1 MDQISQV
8 PNEASGAKWRFIF
21 IIFAI
26 ALFLIFISGI
36 FWIFTKST
44 ASPIGLG
51 WFLFSFAAGL
61 SMIVLPCTLPL
72 AFVIVPLSM
81 GKGYVKGLVVA
92 LAFGLGVAI
101 TLSTYG
107 IFAALLGKVFIA
119 YAGGGG
125 EIIKNIFYA
134 IAGVF
139 AMLFAL
145 SELRLIKFRVPS
157 YMGAAP
163 GFIQKRSDIAKALML
178 GLFLGNI
185 GIGCPHPATP
195 IILGQIG
202 ITGDVFYGWLLFL
215 THAIGRVIPLLL
227 LAILG
232 ILGVNA
238 TKGLMAR
245 KESIA
250 KATAWGMVFVGAFLF
265 TLGFFSHDWWVFSGM
280 HTLLEEITQ
289 EDRLLGILKGRWE
302 STVTHVHDMPTGTGF
317 FGLPLWLGNWVFV
330 LFMALPLW
338 GSWLLER
345 WKSKSLA
352 EPEQDVLNKKLKF
365 QGFKFVIL
373 TIIFVLTFIY
383 VLPQRFLAQQLAH
396 QAEEAAA
403 HKEMMAMQV
412 LNVDVDEI
420 GKRADDLPGPIVRRE
435 NEKVIVELETREII
449 AEIAPGV
456 TYEYWTYNGTVPG
469 PFIRVKEGDTVE
481 VRLTHALH
489 SHASIEHSF
498 DVSIFPIEVASA
510 DIGHAEPRSERSSTT
525 GDDDAHSSMTASE
538 HEVAGHAK
546 HSIDLHA
553 VEGPGGGSVLTQTAS
568 GETTSFQFK
577 ATRPGIYV
585 YHCASPHIPTH
596 VANGMYGM
604 ILAEPK
610 NGLAKVD
617 KEFYVM
623 QGEFYTKG
631 GLGEKGHQEF
641 SLEKLLEEQPT
652 YFMFNGRVG
661 SLTGNRALQAKV
673 GETIRL
679 YFGVGSHIASNFH
692 IIGGILDKLYPEG
705 DIISLPHRNVQTTI
719 VPSGGAIMAEFKLE
733 VPGKY
738 LLVDHSLSRAIDKG
752 AVGEIII
759 EGEENPEIF
768 KKIE

>member
-1 MDQISQV
+1 MQIMDNNSIPDAQTQSEV
-8 PNEASGAKWRFIF
+8 DKWRFPF
-21 IIFAI
+21 IVFAV
-26 ALFLIFISGI
+26 FLLIVFLYGLY
-36 FWIFTKST
+36 WIFTEST
-44 ASPIGLG
+44 GSPIGTG

-81 GKGYVKGLVVA
+81 GKGYIKGLSVA
-92 LAFGLGVAI
+92 LAFGLGVVI

-107 IFAALLGKVFIA
+107 IFAALLGKAFLT

-134 IAGVF
+134 IAGGF
-139 AMLFAL
+139 AILFAL
-145 SELRLIKFRVPS
+145 SELGLIKFRIPS
-157 YMGAAP
+157 YMGATPA
-163 GFIQKRSDIAKALML
+163 FIQKRSDIAKALLL

-202 ITGDVFYGWLLFL
+202 ITGNVFYGWLLFL
-215 THAIGRVIPLLL
+215 THAIGRIIPLLL

-238 TKGLMAR
+238 TKTLMAR

-265 TLGFFSHDWWVFSGM
+265 TLGFFGHDWWVFSGM

-289 EDRLLGILKGRWE
+289 EERLLGILKGRWE
-302 STVTHVHDMPTGTGF
+302 SAVTHAHGIPTGTGF

-330 LFMALPLW
+330 FLMTVPLW

-345 WKSKSLA
+345 RKSKGLA
-352 EPEQDVLNKKLKF
+352 EPEQDILSKKLKLKK
-365 QGFKFVIL
+365 FKFAIL
-373 TIIFVLTFIY
+373 TIIFALTFIY
-383 VLPQRFLAQQLAH
+383 VLPQRFLSQQLAH
-396 QAEEAAA
+396 QAEEAEIAHMEMAA
-403 HKEMMAMQV
+403 VPALKT
-412 LNVDVDEI
+412 DVEEI
-420 GKRADDLPGPIVRRE
+420 GKKADDLPAQIIRRE
-435 NEKVIVELETREII
+435 NEKVIVELTTKELV

-456 TYEYWTYNGTVPG
+456 TYEYWTYNDTVPG

-481 VRLTHALH
+481 VRLTHLEH
-489 SHASIEHSF
+489 SHANIEHSF
-498 DVSIFPIEVASA
+498 NISAFPVKIASA
-510 DIGHAEPRSERSSTT
+510 DEGGHNEDSH
-525 GDDDAHSSMTASE
+525 DSMTTSE
-538 HEVAGHAK
+538 HEKAGHAK
-546 HSIDLHA
+546 HSVDLHS
-553 VEGPGGGSVLTQTAS
+553 VIGPGGGAVLTQTES
-568 GETTSFQFK
+568 GQTTAFQFK

-596 VANGMYGM
+596 VANGMYGL
-604 ILAEPK
+604 ILVEPK
-610 NGLAKVD
+610 EGLSKVD

-631 GLGEKGHQEF
+631 GLGEKGHQQF
-641 SLEKLLEEQPT
+641 SLEKLKREAPE
-652 YFMFNGRVG
+652 YFVFNGRVSSLSG
-661 SLTGNRALQAKV
+661 SRALQVKV

-705 DIISLPHRNVQTTI
+705 DIISPPHRNVQTTV
-719 VPSGGAIMAEFKLE
+719 VPPGGAAMIEFKLE

-752 AVGEIII
+752 ALGEIIAA
-759 EGEENPEIF
+759 GEERSEIF
-768 KKIE
+768 KSIE

>member
-1 MDQISQV
+1 MEQNLEISN
-8 PNEASGAKWRFIF
+8 NENSGSRWRFLF

-26 ALFLIFISGI
+26 SLFLIFISGI

-61 SMIVLPCTLPL
+61 SMVVLPCTLPL

-81 GKGYVKGLVVA
+81 GKGYVKGLAVA

-107 IFAALLGKVFIA
+107 IFAALLGKAFIA

-134 IAGVF
+134 IAGAF

-145 SELRLIKFRVPS
+145 SELGLINFRIPS

-178 GLFLGNI
+178 GLFLGNV

-202 ITGDVFYGWLLFL
+202 ITGDIFYGWLLFL
-215 THAIGRVIPLLL
+215 THAIGRIIPLLL

-232 ILGVNA
+232 IIGINA
-238 TKGLMAR
+238 TKSLMAR

-265 TLGFFSHDWWVFSGM
+265 TLGFFGHDWWVFSGM
-280 HTLLEEITQ
+280 HTLLEKITQ
-289 EDRLLGILKGRWE
+289 EDLFLGILRGRLE
-302 STVTHVHDMPTGTGF
+302 SAVTHAHGIPTGTGF

-330 LFMALPLW
+330 LMMVLPLW
-338 GSWLLER
+338 GAWLLER
-345 WKSKSLA
+345 RGLKNLS
-352 EPEQDVLNKKLKF
+352 ETERDILNKKLKSK
-365 QGFKFVIL
+365 GFKFAIL
-373 TIIFVLTFIY
+373 TIIFALIFIY
-383 VLPQRFLAQQLAH
+383 VLPQRFLSQQLAH
-396 QAEEAAA
+396 EVEEAGDA
-403 HKEMMAMQV
+403 HKMAV
-412 LNVDVDEI
+412 VDVDEI
-420 GKRADDLPGPIVRRE
+420 GKRADDLPLPIIRRE
-435 NEKVIVELETREII
+435 NEKVIIELETREIV

-489 SHASIEHSF
+489 GHASVDHSF
-498 DVSIFPIEVASA
+498 NISVFPIEIASA
-510 DIGHAEPRSERSSTT
+510 CEEGDLTPCGEDHGDEDTHMMSADSEYEK
-525 GDDDAHSSMTASE
+525 D
-538 HEVAGHAK
+538 GHAK
-546 HSIDLHA
+546 HSVDLHA
-553 VEGPGGGSVLTQTAS
+553 VIGPGGGAVLTQVES
-568 GETTSFQFK
+568 GKIEAFQFK

-596 VANGMYGM
+596 IANGMYGM
-604 ILAEPK
+604 ILVEPK

-631 GLGEKGHQEF
+631 ELGEKGHQEF
-641 SLEKLLEEQPT
+641 SLEKLKKEEPT
-652 YFMFNGRVG
+652 YFAFNGRVG
-661 SLTGNRALQAKV
+661 SLTGERTLQAKV

-705 DIISLPHRNVQTTI
+705 DIISPPHRNVQTTI
-719 VPSGGAIMAEFKLE
+719 VPPGGAAMMEFKLE

-738 LLVDHSLSRAIDKG
+738 LLVDHSLSRAVDKG
-752 AVGEIII
+752 ALGEIII
-759 EGEENPEIF
+759 SGKENPEIF

>member
-1 MDQISQV
+1 MEQISRSS
-8 PNEASGAKWRFIF
+8 SGENSDVKWRWLF

-26 ALFLIFISGI
+26 SLFLILSSGI

-81 GKGYVKGLVVA
+81 GKGYVKGLMVA

-107 IFAALLGKVFIA
+107 IFAALLGKAFIA

-125 EIIKNIFYA
+125 EIIKNIFYS
-134 IAGVF
+134 IAGFF
-139 AMLFAL
+139 AILFAL
-145 SELRLIKFRVPS
+145 SELGLIKFHMPS

-163 GFIQKRSDIAKALML
+163 GFIQRRSDIAKALML

-202 ITGDVFYGWLLFL
+202 ITGNVFYGWLLFL
-215 THAIGRVIPLLL
+215 THAIGRIIPLLL

-232 ILGVNA
+232 ILGINA
-238 TKGLMAR
+238 TKALVTR

-302 STVTHVHDMPTGTGF
+302 SAVIHTHGIPTGTGF

-330 LFMALPLW
+330 LMMALPLW
-338 GSWLLER
+338 GSWFLER
-345 WKSKSLA
+345 RKLSVLI
-352 EPEQDVLNKKLKF
+352 EPEQSALKKELRLKK
-365 QGFKFVIL
+365 FKFALL
-373 TIIFVLTFIY
+373 TIIFALTFIY

-396 QAEEAAA
+396 QQEESGGEN
-403 HKEMMAMQV
+403 KMLAMPAMV
-412 LNVDVDEI
+412 VDVNEI
-420 GKRADDLPGPIVRRE
+420 GKKADDLPAPIIRRE
-435 NEKVIVELETREII
+435 NEKIVVELITQEIV

-456 TYEYWTYNGTVPG
+456 TYEYWTYNVTVTG

-489 SHASIEHSF
+489 SRASIDHSF
-498 DVSIFPIEVASA
+498 GVNSFPIEIAMA
-510 DIGHAEPRSERSSTT
+510 DVGY
-525 GDDDAHSSMTASE
+525 DDVYGSMIASE
-538 HEVAGHAK
+538 HEKAGHAK

-553 VEGPGGGSVLTQTAS
+553 VEGPGGGAVLTQIVS
-568 GETTSFQFK
+568 GETSAFQFK

-596 VANGMYGM
+596 IANGMYGM
-604 ILAEPK
+604 ILVEPK
-610 NGLAKVD
+610 NGLSKID

-631 GLGEKGHQEF
+631 GFGEISHQEF
-641 SLEKLLEEQPT
+641 SLEKLLEERPT
-652 YFMFNGRVG
+652 FFAFNGRVG
-661 SLTGNRALQAKV
+661 SLTGERALKAKV

-679 YFGVGSHIASNFH
+679 YFGVGSHIVSNFH

-705 DIISLPHRNVQTTI
+705 DIVSAPHRNV
-719 VPSGGAIMAEFKLE
+719 
-733 VPGKY
+733 
-738 LLVDHSLSRAIDKG
+738 
-752 AVGEIII
+752 
-759 EGEENPEIF
+759 
-768 KKIE
+768 

>member
-1 MDQISQV
+1 MSERLEISNGV
-8 PNEASGAKWRFIF
+8 NGGGRWRFLF
-21 IIFAI
+21 IIFAVS
-26 ALFLIFISGI
+26 LFLIFVGGI
-36 FWIFTKST
+36 FWIFTLST
-44 ASPIGLG
+44 GSPIGTG

-81 GKGYVKGLVVA
+81 GKGYVKGLTVA

-107 IFAALLGKVFIA
+107 IFAALLGKAFIT

-134 IAGVF
+134 IAGIF

-145 SELRLIKFRVPS
+145 SELGLINFRIPS
-157 YMGAAP
+157 YMGATP

-202 ITGDVFYGWLLFL
+202 ITGNIFYGWLLFL
-215 THAIGRVIPLLL
+215 THAVGRIIPLLL

-232 ILGVNA
+232 ILGINA
-238 TKGLMAR
+238 TKSLMAR

-250 KATAWGMVFVGAFLF
+250 RATAWGMVFVGAFLF
-265 TLGFFSHDWWVFSGM
+265 TLGFFGHDWWVYSGM

-289 EDRLLGILKGRWE
+289 EERLLGILKGRWE
-302 STVTHVHDMPTGTGF
+302 STVTHVHGIPTGAGF

-330 LFMALPLW
+330 LMMALPLW
-338 GSWLLER
+338 GSWFLQRGKLNALPELEKNILEKELR
-345 WKSKSLA
+345 S
-352 EPEQDVLNKKLKF
+352 NK
-365 QGFKFVIL
+365 FKFTVL
-373 TIIFVLTFIY
+373 TIIFALTFIY
-383 VLPQRFLAQQLAH
+383 ILPQRFLNQQLAH
-396 QAEEAAA
+396 QREEIEDT
-403 HKEMMAMQV
+403 HGKMAFIPAMA
-412 LNVDVDEI
+412 VDADEI
-420 GKRADDLPGPIVRRE
+420 GKKADDLPLPIVRRE
-435 NEKVIVELETREII
+435 NEKIIIELETREIT
-449 AEIAPGV
+449 AEIAPGI

-469 PFIRVKEGDTVE
+469 PFIRVKEGDDVE
-481 VRLTHALH
+481 VRLAHMAHGHAD
-489 SHASIEHSF
+489 AADINHSF
-498 DVSIFPIEVASA
+498 NISVFPIKAANACEGENGAIVPCEE
-510 DIGHAEPRSERSSTT
+510 DEHN
-525 GDDDAHSSMTASE
+525 TAALE
-538 HEVAGHAK
+538 HEKAGHAK

-553 VEGPGGGSVLTQTAS
+553 VEGPGGGAVLTQTVS
-568 GETTSFQFK
+568 GQTTAFQFK

-596 VANGMYGM
+596 IANGMYGL
-604 ILAEPK
+604 ILVEPK
-610 NGLAKVD
+610 EGMPKVD

-631 GLGEKGHQEF
+631 IFGETGHQEF
-641 SLEKLLEEQPT
+641 SLEKLKAEAPE
-652 YFMFNGRVG
+652 YFLFNGRVG
-661 SLTGNRALQAKV
+661 SLSGSRALKAKV
-673 GETIRL
+673 GETIRI
-679 YFGVGSHIASNFH
+679 YFGVGSHLPSYFH
-692 IIGGILDKLYPEG
+692 VIGGILDKLYPEG
-705 DIISLPHRNVQTTI
+705 DIISPPRRNVQTT
-719 VPSGGAIMAEFKLE
+719 VVSPGGAMMVEFKLE

-752 AVGEIII
+752 ALGEIIV
-759 EGEENPEIF
+759 EGEPQPEIF
-768 KKIE
+768 KKVE

>member
-1 MDQISQV
+1 MGEELEISNGV
-8 PNEASGAKWRFIF
+8 NGGGKWRFLF
-21 IIFAI
+21 IIFAVS
-26 ALFLIFISGI
+26 LFLIFISGI
-36 FWIFTKST
+36 FWIFTEST

-81 GKGYVKGLVVA
+81 GKGYVKGLAVA

-107 IFAALLGKVFIA
+107 IFAALLGKAFIA

-145 SELRLIKFRVPS
+145 SELGLINFRLPS

-163 GFIQKRSDIAKALML
+163 GFIQRRSDIAKALML

-215 THAIGRVIPLLL
+215 THAIGRIIPLLL

-232 ILGVNA
+232 ILGINA
-238 TKGLMAR
+238 TKSLMAR
-245 KESIA
+245 KESIS

-265 TLGFFSHDWWVFSGM
+265 TLGFFSHDWWVYSGM

-302 STVTHVHDMPTGTGF
+302 STVTHVHGIPIGTGF

-330 LFMALPLW
+330 LMMVLPLW
-338 GSWLLER
+338 GSWFIRRGKLSALI
-345 WKSKSLA
+345 
-352 EPEQDVLNKKLKF
+352 EPEQSVLRKELRLKKF
-365 QGFKFVIL
+365 QFAVL
-373 TIIFVLTFIY
+373 TIILALTFIY
-383 VLPQRFLAQQLAH
+383 VLPQRFLSQQLAH
-396 QAEEAAA
+396 EQEESGGG
-403 HKEMMAMQV
+403 H
-412 LNVDVDEI
+412 VDVNEI
-420 GKRADDLPGPIVRRE
+420 GKKADDLPLPIVRRE
-435 NEKVIVELETREII
+435 NEKVIIELETREIT

-469 PFIRVKEGDTVE
+469 PFIRVKEGDDVE
-481 VRLTHALH
+481 VRLAHALH
-489 SHASIEHSF
+489 SHADAVDTNHSF
-498 DVSIFPIEVASA
+498 NISVFPIQIANACEDENGAIVPCEE
-510 DIGHAEPRSERSSTT
+510 DGHN
-525 GDDDAHSSMTASE
+525 MQVSE
-538 HEVAGHAK
+538 HEAAGHAK

-553 VEGPGGGSVLTQTAS
+553 VEGPGGGAILTQTIS
-568 GETTSFQFK
+568 GQTTAFQFK

-596 VANGMYGM
+596 VANGMYGL
-604 ILAEPK
+604 ILVEPK
-610 NGLAKVD
+610 DGLAKVD

-631 GLGEKGHQEF
+631 IFGEIGHQEF
-641 SLEKLLEEQPT
+641 SLEKLKAEAPE
-652 YFMFNGRVG
+652 YFLFNGRVG
-661 SLTGNRALQAKV
+661 SLSGSRALKAKV
-673 GETIRL
+673 GETIRI
-679 YFGVGSHIASNFH
+679 YFGVGSHIPSYFH

-705 DIISLPHRNVQTTI
+705 DIISSPRRNVQTTV
-719 VPSGGAIMAEFKLE
+719 VPPGGAMMVEFKLE

-752 AVGEIII
+752 ALGEIIV

>member
-1 MDQISQV
+1 MEQISGSLGGE
-8 PNEASGAKWRFIF
+8 NSGARWRWLF
-21 IIFAI
+21 IIFAVS
-26 ALFLIFISGI
+26 LFLIFISGL

-81 GKGYVKGLVVA
+81 GKGYVKGLMVA

-107 IFAALLGKVFIA
+107 IFAALLGKAFIA
-119 YAGGGG
+119 YAGAGG

-145 SELRLIKFRVPS
+145 SELGLIKFRVPS

-163 GFIQKRSDIAKALML
+163 AFIQKRSDIAKALML

-215 THAIGRVIPLLL
+215 THAIGRIIPLLL

-238 TKGLMAR
+238 TKALMAR

-289 EDRLLGILKGRWE
+289 EERFLGILKGRWE

-330 LFMALPLW
+330 FLMALPLW

-345 WKSKSLA
+345 RKSKSLA
-352 EPEQDVLNKKLKF
+352 ELEQDALKKKLKLK
-365 QGFKFVIL
+365 GFKFAVL
-373 TIIFVLTFIY
+373 TIIFILTFIY
-383 VLPQRFLAQQLAH
+383 VLPQRFLTQQLAH
-396 QAEEAAA
+396 QAEEAE
-403 HKEMMAMQV
+403 HMAGTYLPAQT
-412 LNVDVDEI
+412 VDVSEI
-420 GKRADDLPGPIVRRE
+420 SKRADDLPGPIVRRE
-435 NEKVIVELETREII
+435 NEKVIIELETREIV
-449 AEIAPGV
+449 AEIMPGV

-489 SHASIEHSF
+489 SHAGIKHSF
-498 DVSIFPIEVASA
+498 DVSFLPVKIASA
-510 DIGHAEPRSERSSTT
+510 HGDVEAEPRSERSSAT
-525 GDDDAHSSMTASE
+525 GDAHNMNMMASE
-538 HEVAGHAK
+538 HEAAGHAK

-553 VEGPGGGSVLTQTAS
+553 VEGPGGGAVLTQTES
-568 GETTSFQFK
+568 GKTNVFQFK

-604 ILAEPK
+604 ILVEPK
-610 NGLAKVD
+610 NGLSKVD

-623 QGEFYTKG
+623 QGEFYTTG
-631 GLGEKGHQEF
+631 EFGEKGHQEF
-641 SLEKLLEEQPT
+641 SLEKLKKEAPE
-652 YFMFNGRVG
+652 YFVFNGRVG
-661 SLTGNRALQAKV
+661 SLSGNRALKAKV

-692 IIGGILDKLYPEG
+692 IIGGILDKIYPEG
-705 DIISLPHRNVQTTI
+705 DIISPPRRNVQTTI
-719 VPSGGAIMAEFKLE
+719 VPPGGAAMIEFKLE

-752 AVGEIII
+752 AVGEIIV

-768 KKIE
+768 KKVE

>member
-1 MDQISQV
+1 MDEILK
-8 PNEASGAKWRFIF
+8 PLNNENSGSKRRWLFIV
-21 IIFAI
+21 FAI
-26 ALFLIFISGI
+26 SLFLIFISGI
-36 FWIFTKST
+36 FWIFTEST

-81 GKGYVKGLVVA
+81 GKGYVKGLAVA

-107 IFAALLGKVFIA
+107 IFAALLGKTFIV

-145 SELRLIKFRVPS
+145 SELKLIDFRIPS

-163 GFIQKRSDIAKALML
+163 GFIQRRGDIAKALML

-202 ITGDVFYGWLLFL
+202 IVGDIFYGWLLFL
-215 THAIGRVIPLLL
+215 THAIGRIIPLLL

-232 ILGVNA
+232 ILGINA
-238 TKGLMAR
+238 IKGLVAR

-250 KATAWGMVFVGAFLF
+250 RITAWGMVFVGAFLF
-265 TLGFFSHDWWVFSGM
+265 TLGFFSHDWWVSSGM

-289 EDRLLGILKGRWE
+289 EEKLLGILKGRWE
-302 STVTHVHDMPTGTGF
+302 SAVVHTHGIPTGTGF

-330 LFMALPLW
+330 LMMVLPLW
-338 GSWLLER
+338 GSWFLQRRKL
-345 WKSKSLA
+345 SVLI
-352 EPEQDVLNKKLKF
+352 EPELSILKKELKLKK
-365 QGFKFVIL
+365 FKFALL
-373 TIIFVLTFIY
+373 TIIFALTFIY
-383 VLPQRFLAQQLAH
+383 VLPQRFLSQQLAH
-396 QAEEAAA
+396 EQGEIEDTYG
-403 HKEMMAMQV
+403 KMASIPAMA
-412 LNVDVDEI
+412 VDADEI
-420 GKRADDLPGPIVRRE
+420 GKKADDLPPVLRRE
-435 NEKVIVELETREII
+435 NEKVIVELTTREIV

-469 PFIRVKEGDTVE
+469 PFIRVKEGDDVE
-481 VRLTHALH
+481 VRLTHAAH
-489 SHASIEHSF
+489 GHADAADINHSF
-498 DVSIFPIEVASA
+498 NISVFPIKTASA
-510 DIGHAEPRSERSSTT
+510 CEGENGAIVPCEEDEHNIA
-525 GDDDAHSSMTASE
+525 ALE
-538 HEVAGHAK
+538 HEKAGHAK

-553 VEGPGGGSVLTQTAS
+553 VEGPGGGAVLTQTVS
-568 GETTSFQFK
+568 GQTTAFQFK

-596 VANGMYGM
+596 VANGMYGL
-604 ILAEPK
+604 ILVEPK

-631 GLGEKGHQEF
+631 IFGEKGHQEF
-641 SLEKLLEEQPT
+641 SLEKLKAEAPE
-652 YFMFNGRVG
+652 YFLFNGRVG
-661 SLTGNRALQAKV
+661 SLSGSRALRAKV
-673 GETIRL
+673 GETIRI
-679 YFGVGSHIASNFH
+679 YFGVGSHLPSYFH
-692 IIGGILDKLYPEG
+692 VIGGILDKLYPEG
-705 DIISLPHRNVQTTI
+705 DIISSPRRNVQTTV
-719 VPSGGAIMAEFKLE
+719 VPPGGAMMVEFKLE

-752 AVGEIII
+752 AIGEIIV
-759 EGEENPEIF
+759 EGKESPEIF
-768 KKIE
+768 RKVE

>member
-1 MDQISQV
+1 MDEILK
-8 PNEASGAKWRFIF
+8 PLNNENSGSKRRWLFIV
-21 IIFAI
+21 FAI
-26 ALFLIFISGI
+26 SLFLIFISGI
-36 FWIFTKST
+36 FWIFTEST

-81 GKGYVKGLVVA
+81 GKGYVKGLAVA

-107 IFAALLGKVFIA
+107 IFAALLGKTFIA

-145 SELRLIKFRVPS
+145 SELKLIDFRIPS

-163 GFIQKRSDIAKALML
+163 GFIQRRGDIAKALML

-202 ITGDVFYGWLLFL
+202 IVGDIFYGWLLFL
-215 THAIGRVIPLLL
+215 THAIGRIIPLLL

-232 ILGVNA
+232 ILGINA
-238 TKGLMAR
+238 IKGLVAR

-250 KATAWGMVFVGAFLF
+250 RITAWGMVFVGAFLF
-265 TLGFFSHDWWVFSGM
+265 TLGFFSHDWWVSSGM

-289 EDRLLGILKGRWE
+289 EEKLLGILKGRWE
-302 STVTHVHDMPTGTGF
+302 SAVVHTHGIPTGTGF

-330 LFMALPLW
+330 LMMVLPLW
-338 GSWLLER
+338 GSWFLQRRKL
-345 WKSKSLA
+345 SVLI
-352 EPEQDVLNKKLKF
+352 EPELSILKKELKLKK
-365 QGFKFVIL
+365 FKFALL
-373 TIIFVLTFIY
+373 TIIFALTFIY
-383 VLPQRFLAQQLAH
+383 VLPQRFLSQQLAH
-396 QAEEAAA
+396 EQGEIEDTYG
-403 HKEMMAMQV
+403 KMASIPAMA
-412 LNVDVDEI
+412 VDADEI
-420 GKRADDLPGPIVRRE
+420 GKKADDLPPVLRRE
-435 NEKVIVELETREII
+435 NEKVIVELTTREIV

-469 PFIRVKEGDTVE
+469 PFIRVKEGDDVE
-481 VRLTHALH
+481 VRLTHAAH
-489 SHASIEHSF
+489 GHADAADINHSF
-498 DVSIFPIEVASA
+498 NISAFPIKTASA
-510 DIGHAEPRSERSSTT
+510 DEDGHNIV
-525 GDDDAHSSMTASE
+525 ASE
-538 HEVAGHAK
+538 HEEAGHAK

-553 VEGPGGGSVLTQTAS
+553 VEGPGGGAVLTQTVS
-568 GETTSFQFK
+568 GQTTAFQFK

-596 VANGMYGM
+596 VANGMYGL
-604 ILAEPK
+604 ILVEPK
-610 NGLAKVD
+610 NGLSKVD

-623 QGEFYTKG
+623 QGEFYTNG
-631 GLGEKGHQEF
+631 VFGETGHQKF
-641 SLEKLLEEQPT
+641 SLEKLKAEAPE
-652 YFMFNGRVG
+652 YFLFNGRVG
-661 SLTGNRALQAKV
+661 SLSGSRALRAKV
-673 GETIRL
+673 GETIRI
-679 YFGVGSHIASNFH
+679 YFGVGSHLPSYFH

-705 DIISLPHRNVQTTI
+705 DIISSPRRNVQTTV
-719 VPSGGAIMAEFKLE
+719 VPPGGAMMVEFKLE

-752 AVGEIII
+752 AIGEIIV
-759 EGEENPEIF
+759 EGKESPEIF
-768 KKIE
+768 RKVE

>member
-1 MDQISQV
+1 M
-8 PNEASGAKWRFIF
+8 
-21 IIFAI
+21 
-26 ALFLIFISGI
+26 
-36 FWIFTKST
+36 
-44 ASPIGLG
+44 GLG

-81 GKGYVKGLVVA
+81 GKGYVKGFMVA

-107 IFAALLGKVFIA
+107 ILAALLGKAFFA
-119 YAGGGG
+119 YASGGG

-134 IAGVF
+134 IAGTF
-139 AMLFAL
+139 AILFAL
-145 SELRLIKFRVPS
+145 SELKLIKFRIPS

-163 GFIQKRSDIAKALML
+163 KFVEQKSDILKALFL

-202 ITGDVFYGWLLFL
+202 LTADVFYGWLLFFV
-215 THAIGRVIPLLL
+215 HAIGRIIPLLL

-238 TKGLMAR
+238 TRSLLKH

-250 KATAWGMVFVGAFLF
+250 RATAWGMVFVGAFLF
-265 TLGFFSHDWWVFSGM
+265 TLGFFSHDWWVYSGM

-289 EDRLLGILKGRWE
+289 EERMLGILKGRWE
-302 STVTHVHDMPTGTGF
+302 SAVTHIHGIPTGTGF

-330 LFMALPLW
+330 SMMVLPLW
-338 GSWLLER
+338 GYWL
-345 WKSKSLA
+345 SLRRKLSILV
-352 EPEQDVLNKKLKF
+352 EPEQGVLKKELRLKK
-365 QGFKFVIL
+365 FKYSIL
-373 TIIFVLTFIY
+373 TIVFALTFIY
-383 VLPQRFLAQQLAH
+383 ILPQRFLSQQLAH
-396 QAEEAAA
+396 QREEAGDT
-403 HKEMMAMQV
+403 HKMEA
-412 LNVDVDEI
+412 LAVDVGEI
-420 GKRADDLPGPIVRRE
+420 GKRADDLLQTIFRRE
-435 NEKVIVELETREII
+435 NGKVIVELKTEEIV

-456 TYEYWTYNGTVPG
+456 TYQYWTYNGTVPG
-469 PFIRVKEGDTVE
+469 PFIKVKEGDTIE
-481 VRLTHALH
+481 VRLTHMVH
-489 SHASIEHSF
+489 DHANIDHSF
-498 DVSIFPIEVASA
+498 NISAFPISIASA
-510 DIGHAEPRSERSSTT
+510 DEDGHNTA
-525 GDDDAHSSMTASE
+525 ASE
-538 HEVAGHAK
+538 HEKAGHAK

-553 VEGPGGGSVLTQTAS
+553 VEGPGGGAVLTQTVS
-568 GETTSFQFK
+568 GQTTAFQFK

-596 VANGMYGM
+596 VANGMYGL
-604 ILAEPK
+604 ILVEPK

-623 QGEFYTKG
+623 QGEFYTNG
-631 GLGEKGHQEF
+631 VFGEKGHQEF
-641 SLEKLLEEQPT
+641 SLEKMKKEEPE
-652 YFMFNGRVG
+652 YFVFNGRVG
-661 SLTGNRALQAKV
+661 SLSGTRALRAKV

-692 IIGGILDKLYPEG
+692 IIGGVLDKLYPEG
-705 DIISLPHRNVQTTI
+705 DIISAPHRNVQTTV
-719 VPSGGAIMAEFKLE
+719 VPPGGAMMAEFKLE

-752 AVGEIII
+752 AIGEIIV